1 MARYLVTGATG
12 FLGGELVR
20 RLREEGC
27 DIIAT
32 GRDEGKMSALPIS
45 DKNRLALDLSML
57 EPADLRWQLD
67 GVTHIVHCAAL
78 SSPWGLRA
86 DFERANIVATD
97 KVIALAEMLQV
108 EHLIHISTPAV
119 YFRFQDQLN
128 IAEHALLPRP
138 VNEYARTKAIADV
151 RVLASGLPHTIIR
164 PRGIYG
170 VGDTAML
177 PRLIRAA
184 RTGVLPRL
192 RGGRTVTDI
201 THVTDVVEAILSAM
215 RQPTQA
221 IGQVFNISG
230 GEALPIRQI
239 VDQAAMAVGIT
250 PRWRDLP
257 VMPVLAAVR
266 AAELAARLHPARPEP
281 RVTAYGLGIFAYSQ
295 TLDLSNARRHLE
307 WRPRISFAEGLLRT
321 FDTGRRGAE

>member
-32 GRDEGKMSALPIS
+32 GRDEGKLSALPIS

-97 KVIALAEMLQV
+97 KVIALAGMLQV
-108 EHLIHISTPAV
+108 QHLIHISTPAV

-128 IAEHALLPRP
+128 IAEDATLPKP
-138 VNEYARTKAIADV
+138 VSDYARTKAIADG
-151 RVLASGLPHTIIR
+151 RVLTSGLPHTIIR

-170 VGDTAML
+170 VRDTALL

-184 RTGVLPRL
+184 RTGTLPRF
-192 RGGRTVTDI
+192 RGGRAVTDI
-201 THVTDVVEAILSAM
+201 THVADVVEAILSVI
-215 RQPTQA
+215 RQPAQA
-221 IGQVFNISG
+221 IGRVFNISG

-239 VDQAAMAVGIT
+239 VDQATTAVGIT

-266 AAELAARLHPARPEP
+266 VAELAARLHPARPEP
-281 RVTAYGLGIFAYSQ
+281 LVTAYGLGIFAYSQ
-295 TLDLSNARRHLE
+295 TLDLSNARRHLQ